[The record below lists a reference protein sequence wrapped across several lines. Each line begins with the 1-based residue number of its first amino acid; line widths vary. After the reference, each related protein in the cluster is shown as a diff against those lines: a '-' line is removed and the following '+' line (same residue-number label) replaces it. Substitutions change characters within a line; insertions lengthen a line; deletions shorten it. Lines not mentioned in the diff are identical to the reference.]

1 MKIEIKQLYT
11 ALQYYK
17 MLQKERLFIHPDEPD
32 GGMSECADN
41 WVHYGD
47 YLRLLDQPLTKEMF
61 VNPFK
66 KPECYIQPCKSAY
79 KEWQEAEKKVI
90 FNMTEQYEDG
100 DVFFEFGEQSYIY
113 PVKNNLWCIGHD
125 GDEKD
130 IKTIHDLAEATNG
143 QLTLKNVEI

>member
-61 VNPFK
+61 INPLEEPTDMFQG
-66 KPECYIQPCKSAY
+66 EQYYGSMMDSF
-79 KEWQEAEKKVI
+79 QEAEKKVI
-90 FNMTEQYEDG
+90 LDG
-100 DVFFEFGEQSYIY
+100 WSERKWNGGVVYDNDELDVFIDLEEYS
-113 PVKNNLWCIGHD
+113 LLS
-125 GDEKD
+125 
-130 IKTIHDLAEATNG
+130 DLAEGFNG
-143 QLTLKNVEI
+143 KLKLKNVEI

>member
-61 VNPFK
+61 INPLEEPTDMFQG
-66 KPECYIQPCKSAY
+66 EQYYGSMMDSF
-79 KEWQEAEKKVI
+79 QEAEKKVI
-90 FNMTEQYEDG
+90 LDG
-100 DVFFEFGEQSYIY
+100 WSERKLNGGVVYDNDELDVFIDLEEYS
-113 PVKNNLWCIGHD
+113 LLS
-125 GDEKD
+125 
-130 IKTIHDLAEATNG
+130 DLAEGFNG
-143 QLTLKNVEI
+143 KLKLKNVEI